1 MNESFK
7 QLDKEKQQ
15 RILNAAYIEFT
26 KNRYKKAST
35 NQIVKSAG
43 IGKGMLFH
51 YFNSKKELFNDL
63 VEMSIQFVQEE
74 YLDKIPNKNLGFIEK
89 YKLAAKAKLNAMLKN
104 SYAFSFLASIYL
116 NNFED
121 VQEEVKNKTEYVKN
135 RGLDK
140 LYSNIDYSC
149 FRDDIPPETIIIL
162 ITWSVE
168 GYQTELLYKLKSVDL
183 IDTDM
188 DPYWKEFDEL
198 LELLKTLYYKK
209 GDE

>member
-149 FRDDIPPETIIIL
+149 FRDDIPPETIIKL